1 MNWMVIS
8 MKQSD
13 DSLYAIYAGTSRNLP
28 AYLDAIEYIM
38 KTLEERRKEDLV
50 VIGKKTR
57 KLLLEETRNIRNS
70 LVLFKVATKGGDTV

>member
-1 MNWMVIS
+1 

-13 DSLYAIYAGTSRNLP
+13 DSLYALYAGTSRNLP
-28 AYLDAIEYIM
+28 AYLDAIEHIM
-38 KTLEERRKEDLV
+38 KTIEDRSKEDAM

-70 LVLFKVATKGGDTV
+70 LVLFKVAPKGGDTA